1 MKLLLTSTST
11 NPEYDCGCG
20 CAVLELTPDLL
31 AEVEAH
37 VALAERAAEACEELW
52 ELYFWGGGP
61 TYHDSKL
68 VDACDEV
75 AVGEDISPGDWQR
88 RFEEQGFLPL
98 PEGLNLDRFEARSTE
113 CDQQIIRCR
122 RAGEELTF
130 EVAWTVSPKHTDLY
144 ITTQAIPLKELRA
157 LAGQRVETAQAQP

>member
-11 NPEYDCGCG
+11 NPEYDGGCG

-37 VALAERAAEACEELW
+37 VALAERAAEASEELW
-52 ELYFWGGGP
+52 ELYFCGGGP

-75 AVGEDISPGDWQR
+75 AAGEDSSPGDWQR

-98 PEGLNLDRFEARSTE
+98 LEGVNLDRFEARSTE

-122 RAGEELTF
+122 RADGELAF
-130 EVAWTVSPKHTDLY
+130 EVAWTASPKHCDLY
-144 ITTQAIPLKELRA
+144 VTTQAIPLEDLRT
-157 LAGQRVETAQAQP
+157 LAGC